1 LHLLLPLTHLLL
13 QLGPG
18 AIDDLLGLDGGVLQ
32 AGLRVPL
39 GLLENAPAVLRNV
52 SQLTGGDL
60 PLVEKPSDDSEGQQ
74 DEDGD
79 DQDEQRREFQ
89 LRHLPSGVGR
99 PAGAAPTRG
108 QITIA
113 TKPP

>member
-1 LHLLLPLTHLLL
+1 LDLLL

-32 AGLRVPL
+32 AGFRGPL
-39 GLLENAPAVLRNV
+39 GFLDDAPAVLRNV

-60 PLVEKPSDDSEGQQ
+60 ALVEKASDDSERQQ
-74 DEDGD
+74 DEDRD

-99 PAGAAPTRG
+99 PTGPHRPGARSPRRLGRRKCAED
-108 QITIA
+108 
-113 TKPP
+113 